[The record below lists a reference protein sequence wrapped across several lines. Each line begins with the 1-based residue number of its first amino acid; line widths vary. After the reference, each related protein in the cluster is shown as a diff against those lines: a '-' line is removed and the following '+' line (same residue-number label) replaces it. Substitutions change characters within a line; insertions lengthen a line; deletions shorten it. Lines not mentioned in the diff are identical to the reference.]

1 MFKSDDE
8 KTITVIG
15 DAVLTLLNNNAD
27 ISAASLSS
35 ALRQMHDAETDD
47 ARRQLTGHAIE
58 LTGKLFSNAA
68 CTGEDTPEQSQPDTA
83 QPLPVSRH

>member
-35 ALRQMHDAETDD
+35 ALRQMHDAE
-47 ARRQLTGHAIE
+47 
-58 LTGKLFSNAA
+58 N
-68 CTGEDTPEQSQPDTA
+68 
-83 QPLPVSRH
+83 